1 MMIKETLYYKNN
13 YLSEFDS
20 TVEDCFEEN
29 GKIKLILKE
38 TAFYPEGGGQPAD
51 TGFID
56 NVKVLDVQEK
66 NNIIYHI
73 VDKKINVG
81 NNVKCKINFKE
92 RLNNMQSHTA
102 EHIVSGLI
110 CKKFNTTNVG
120 FHIGKDFVTMDFNIT
135 ITENDLRKIE
145 IEANHAVYKN
155 IPVVINIYSKE
166 EAKKINYRSKK
177 ELNEDIRIVEI
188 PGYDICACC
197 GIHVNTTGQ
206 IGLIKLL
213 KAEKYKSGVRIYML
227 TGDKAINDYTN
238 KYNQINKISTL
249 LSLKL
254 DEVYDGVVHQIEEIE
269 KLKKKKSDLKN
280 IIIENEIS
288 SFENQKNIILEKNNM
303 EMNDMKN
310 YCTKLKSKA
319 SNISGIVS
327 NGKFI
332 LMSDK
337 VDLKEVFQKLK
348 ENVNIKGGGSNLLI
362 QGQINDSFDKIKEI
376 INKF

>member
-1 MMIKETLYYKNN
+1 MIKDTLYYKNN
-13 YLSEFDS
+13 YLTEFEAI
-20 TVEDCFEEN
+20 VKDCIEEN
-29 GKIKLILKE
+29 GKIKIILDN

-51 TGFID
+51 IGFIG

-66 NNIIYHI
+66 NNIIYHT
-73 VDKKINVG
+73 VDNKIEIG
-81 NNVKCKINFKE
+81 SNVKCKINFEE

-110 CKKFNTTNVG
+110 CKRFNSTNVG
-120 FHIGKDFVTMDFNIT
+120 FHIGKDFVTMDFNVT
-135 ITENDLRKIE
+135 ITEENLRE
-145 IEANHAVYKN
+145 IEKQANHAIYKN
-155 IPVVINIYSKE
+155 IPVIINTYSKE
-166 EAKKINYRSKK
+166 DAKNLSYRSKK

-197 GIHVNTTGQ
+197 GIHVNTTGE

-213 KAEKYKSGVRIYML
+213 KVEKYKNGVRIYMIV
-227 TGDKAINDYTN
+227 GDKALNDYTD

-254 DEVYDGVVHQIEEIE
+254 DEVYDGVVHQLEEIE
-269 KLKKKKSDLKN
+269 KLKKEKLDLKN

-288 SFENQKNIILEKNNM
+288 NLEREKNIILEKENM

-310 YCTKLKSKA
+310 YCMKLKSKA
-319 SNISGIVS
+319 SNICGIIS

-332 LMSDK
+332 FMSDT
-337 VDLKEVFQKLK
+337 VNLKDVLQKLK
-348 ENVNIKGGGSNLLI
+348 ESINIKGGGNNQLI
-362 QGQINDSFDKIKEI
+362 QGQINDDLDKIKEI
-376 INKF
+376 INKL

>member
-1 MMIKETLYYKNN
+1 MIKETLYYKNN
-13 YLSEFDS
+13 YLSEFE
-20 TVEDCFEEN
+20 TIAEKCFEEN
-29 GKIKLILKE
+29 EKIKVVLKE

-56 NVKVLDVQEK
+56 EVKVLDVQEK
-66 NNIIYHI
+66 DGIIYHT
-73 VDKKINVG
+73 VDSKIEINKS
-81 NNVKCKINFKE
+81 VKCKINFEE

-110 CKKFNTTNVG
+110 CKKFNSTNVG
-120 FHIGKDFVTMDFNIT
+120 FHIGKDFVTMDFNVSISE
-135 ITENDLRKIE
+135 ENLREIE
-145 IEANHAVYKN
+145 KEANHAVYKN
-155 IPVVINIYSKE
+155 LPIVINTYSKE
-166 EAKKINYRSKK
+166 EAKNLNYRSKK

-197 GIHVNTTGQ
+197 GIHVNTTGE

-213 KAEKYKSGVRIYML
+213 KVEKYKSGVRIYML
-227 TGDKAINDYTN
+227 VGDKAINDYTD
-238 KYNQINKISTL
+238 KYDQINKISTL

-254 DEVYDGVVHQIEEIE
+254 DEVYIGVVHQLEEIE
-269 KLKKKKSDLKN
+269 KLKKEKSDLKN
-280 IIIENEIS
+280 KIMENEIS
-288 SFENQKNIILEKNNM
+288 NFEEQKNIILEKENM

-332 LMSDK
+332 FMSDT
-337 VDLKEVFQKLK
+337 VNLKEVFQVLK
-348 ENVNIKGGGSNLLI
+348 ENIDIKGGGSNLLI
-362 QGQINDSFDKIKEI
+362 QGQVNSNFDKIKEI

>member
-1 MMIKETLYYKNN
+1 MIKETLYYKNN
-13 YLSEFDS
+13 YLSEFE
-20 TVEDCFEEN
+20 TIVENCFEEK
-29 GKIKLILKE
+29 GKIKVILKE

-51 TGFID
+51 TGFIN

-66 NNIIYHI
+66 DGIIYHT
-73 VDKKINVG
+73 VDSKIEINKS
-81 NNVKCKINFKE
+81 VKCKINFEE

-110 CKKFNTTNVG
+110 CKKFNSTNVG
-120 FHIGKDFVTMDFNIT
+120 FHIGKDFVTMDFNVSISE
-135 ITENDLRKIE
+135 ENIREIE
-145 IEANHAVYKN
+145 KEANHAVYKN
-155 IPVVINIYSKE
+155 LPILINTYSKE
-166 EAKKINYRSKK
+166 EAKNLNYRSKK

-197 GIHVNTTGQ
+197 GIHVNTTGE

-213 KAEKYKSGVRIYML
+213 KVEKYKSGVRIYML
-227 TGDKAINDYTN
+227 VGDKAINDYTD
-238 KYNQINKISTL
+238 KYDQINKISTL

-254 DEVYDGVVHQIEEIE
+254 DEVYTGVVHQLEEIE
-269 KLKKKKSDLKN
+269 KLKKEKSDFKN
-280 IIIENEIS
+280 KIMENEIS
-288 SFENQKNIILEKNNM
+288 NFENQKNIILEKENM

-319 SNISGIVS
+319 SNISGIIS

-332 LMSDK
+332 FMSDT
-337 VDLKEVFQKLK
+337 VNLKDVFQVLK
-348 ENVNIKGGGSNLLI
+348 ENIDIKGGGSNLLI
-362 QGQINDSFDKIKEI
+362 QGQVNSNFDKIKEI

>member
-1 MMIKETLYYKNN
+1 MVKETLYYKNN
-13 YLSEFDS
+13 YLTEFEA
-20 TVEDCFEEN
+20 TVEDCIEEN
-29 GKIKLILKE
+29 GKIKIILNN

-51 TGFID
+51 IGFMG

-73 VDKKINVG
+73 VDNKIEIG
-81 NNVKCKINFKE
+81 SNVKCKINFEE

-110 CKKFNTTNVG
+110 CRKFNSTNVG
-120 FHIGKDFVTMDFNIT
+120 FHIGKDFVTMDFNVV
-135 ITENDLRKIE
+135 ITEENLREIE
-145 IEANHAVYKN
+145 KEANHAIYKS
-155 IPVVINIYSKE
+155 IPVIINTYSKE
-166 EAKKINYRSKK
+166 DAKNLNYRSKK

-188 PGYDICACC
+188 PEYDICACC
-197 GIHVNTTGQ
+197 GIHVNTTGE

-213 KAEKYKSGVRIYML
+213 KVEKYKSGVRIYML
-227 TGDKAINDYTN
+227 VGDKALKDYTD

-254 DEVYDGVVHQIEEIE
+254 DEVYDGVVHQLEEIE
-269 KLKKKKSDLKN
+269 KLKKEKSELKN

-288 SFENQKNIILEKNNM
+288 NFENQKNIILEKENM

-310 YCTKLKSKA
+310 YCMKLKLKA
-319 SNISGIVS
+319 SNICGIIS

-332 LMSDK
+332 FMSDT
-337 VDLKEVFQKLK
+337 VNLKEVLQKLK
-348 ENVNIKGGGSNLLI
+348 ESINIKGGGNNQLI
-362 QGQINDSFDKIKEI
+362 QGQIDDDLDKIKEI